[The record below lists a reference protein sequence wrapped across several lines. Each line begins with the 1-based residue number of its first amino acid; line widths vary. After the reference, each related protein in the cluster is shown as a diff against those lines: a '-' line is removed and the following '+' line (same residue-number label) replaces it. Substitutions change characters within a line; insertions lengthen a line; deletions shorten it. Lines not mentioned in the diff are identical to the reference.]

1 MARYTDPV
9 CRLCR
14 REGLKLFL
22 KGSRCYSKK
31 CSFERRPTPPGQ
43 HGVRRRKVGDYGL
56 QLREKQKVRR
66 VYGVLEKQFRN
77 YFIEATRHTG
87 VTGESLLR
95 SLELRLDNVVYR
107 LGYAPSRAA
116 ARQMVAHGHF
126 AVNGVPT
133 KADDRIV
140 QLRLIAPKAEREL
153 QPTTTSA
160 RWVAPDSIHLT
171 LKFIGEVAETRIV
184 DIDESLAGLTW
195 KAFQASVHGVGF
207 WLATGA
213 RTPRSPTMGLTWQAP
228 VTGPAAGSPYT
239 RTALTYT

>member
-1 MARYTDPV
+1 MARYIDPV

-22 KGSRCYSKK
+22 KGGRCYTKK

-77 YFIEATRHTG
+77 YFIEATRHSG
-87 VTGESLLR
+87 VTGEALLQ
-95 SLELRLDNVVYR
+95 SLELRLDNVVFR
-107 LGYAPSRAA
+107 LGFAPSRAA

-133 KADDRIV
+133 NIPSYRLKIADRIEV
-140 QLRLIAPKAEREL
+140 RESHKEREL
-153 QPTTTSA
+153 FKTVKETIRSHQ
-160 RWVAPDSIHLT
+160 APDWL
-171 LKFIGEVAETRIV
+171 
-184 DIDESLAGLTW
+184 SLD
-195 KAFQASVHGVGF
+195 
-207 WLATGA
+207 
-213 RTPRSPTMGLTWQAP
+213 
-228 VTGPAAGSPYT
+228 PAAMSGSVL
-239 RTALTYT
+239 ALPRRDQMPPEFNEQLVVEYYSR

>member
-1 MARYTDPV
+1 MARYTDAG

-22 KGSRCYSKK
+22 KGGRCYTKK

-77 YFIEATRHTG
+77 YFIEATRQSG
-87 VTGESLLR
+87 VTGEALLR
-95 SLELRLDNVVYR
+95 SLELRLDNVVFR

-133 KADDRIV
+133 NIPSYRLKIGDRV
-140 QLRLIAPKAEREL
+140 EVRESHKEREL
-153 QPTTTSA
+153 FKT
-160 RWVAPDSIHLT
+160 VKET
-171 LKFIGEVAETRIV
+171 L
-184 DIDESLAGLTW
+184 
-195 KAFQASVHGVGF
+195 
-207 WLATGA
+207 
-213 RTPRSPTMGLTWQAP
+213 RSHQAP
-228 VTGPAAGSPYT
+228 EWLSLDAAKMAGSVL
-239 RTALTYT
+239 ALPRRDQMPPEFNEQLVVEYYSR